1 METRIENGVT
11 IIMTG
16 YKGNTPKHGYAGI
29 SYNPDSKKY
38 RAIQTYRRKKYHLGY
53 SLDKEELI
61 AIKKEAEYHTVEG
74 DFLEWYAKFTK

>member
-16 YKGNTPKHGYAGI
+16 YMGSKPKYGYYGI
-29 SYNPDSKKY
+29 SYNPTSKRY

-53 SLDKEELI
+53 SLDKDELI
-61 AIKKEAEYHTVEG
+61 EIKKEAEYHVVEG
-74 DFLEWYAKFTK
+74 DFLEWYATLEK